1 MRFVLL
7 AIQMLLLSFPL
18 RAADP
23 LSGYVDAVSLQKLRA
38 GASVS
43 ASIPSE
49 GTLTLL
55 PPAARGDRIAVDV
68 KEVRP
73 TMGVEMLRII
83 GGSTGPL
90 DTPAGLLEIYNA
102 LHAVSTMQ
110 GITYYSVTRGKVQVL
125 FTQSYAVTDT
135 RRLQRI
141 ADPIF
146 TEIPAED
153 VLFTF
158 QEDNSFGGNTYQE
171 SFWLR
176 PDHLELKIENI
187 SMISFMLVPLV
198 HPRNL
203 VIHASLIPVGS
214 DLIFYGCAYIHTSL
228 HMGDRQSRDE
238 SLRNR
243 LLAIADWLKSRL
255 SAARAP

>member
-7 AIQMLLLSFPL
+7 AIQMLLLSVPL
-18 RAADP
+18 WAADP

-43 ASIPSE
+43 ASIASD

-55 PPAARGDRIAVDV
+55 PPAARGDRIAGDV

-125 FTQSYAVTDT
+125 FTQSYAVTDAQ
-135 RRLQRI
+135 RLQRI
-141 ADPIF
+141 ADPLF
-146 TEIPAED
+146 TEVPAED

-158 QEDNSFGGNTYQE
+158 QEDNSFGKNAYQE

-176 PDHLELKIENI
+176 PDHLEVKIENL
-187 SMISFMLVPLV
+187 STISFLLVPIV

-203 VIHASLIPVGS
+203 VIHAALIPVGR
-214 DLIFYGCAYIHTSL
+214 DLIFYGCAYIHTTL
-228 HMGDRQSRDE
+228 HVGDRRSKDD

-243 LLAIADWLKSRL
+243 LTAIADWLESRL
-255 SAARAP
+255 SGARAP